1 MLARSSH
8 SKYSSIGSGGRL
20 LLDLGYLG
28 HCVVQSLMVELH
40 AMVAGSCWILDI
52 WDLELSLNL
61 QRLGGVQWWGVLVGP
76 DMAHRR
82 GP

>member
-28 HCVVQSLMVELH
+28 RYIVRSSMVELH

-52 WDLELSLNL
+52 WDLKLSLDL
-61 QRLGGVQWWGVLVGP
+61 QWLGGVQQWWVLVGP

>member
-1 MLARSSH
+1 MYSRCFHWFPGPLTPSVARLPH
-8 SKYSSIGSGGRL
+8 SKYSSIGSGGRF

-28 HCVVQSLMVELH
+28 RCIVQSSMVESH

-61 QRLGGVQWWGVLVGP
+61 QRLGGV
-76 DMAHRR
+76 
-82 GP
+82 